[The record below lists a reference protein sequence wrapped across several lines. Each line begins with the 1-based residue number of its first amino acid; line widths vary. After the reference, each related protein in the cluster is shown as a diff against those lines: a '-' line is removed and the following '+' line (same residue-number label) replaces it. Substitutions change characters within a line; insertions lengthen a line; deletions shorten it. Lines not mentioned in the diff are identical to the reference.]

1 MRQFAARLCHCAP
14 SGPAVSILSERLW
27 MRAWPISIWMAKQVE
42 PTRAPAIEAY
52 TSGRRRL
59 SDTHACGSTSTVL
72 LSRSYRPYMKL
83 FNFSRPALRALMSGA
98 AALVV
103 TSTAFA
109 HAHLMSSEPAA
120 NAQVDAPTEVTIHFT
135 EPLEPAFSKIELSD
149 TSGKPAAQAASQ
161 VDKNDA
167 KVMHLALPQLTA
179 GRYAVQWTAVATDG
193 HRTQGNFAFIVK

>member
-1 MRQFAARLCHCAP
+1 
-14 SGPAVSILSERLW
+14 
-27 MRAWPISIWMAKQVE
+27 
-42 PTRAPAIEAY
+42 
-52 TSGRRRL
+52 
-59 SDTHACGSTSTVL
+59 
-72 LSRSYRPYMKL
+72 MKL

-120 NAQVDAPTEVTIHFT
+120 NAQVDAPAEVTIHFT

-149 TSGKPAAQAASQ
+149 ASGKPAAPAASQ